1 MRSTGRF
8 SEWEKKGRFSNFE
21 FREHRD
27 KASLDIFWLRD
38 ESFGN
43 PTHRTAKKPPVQGRS
58 IRSNRSNRGSLGAKK
73 SSHPDV
79 LARKSSKTSKPPS
92 GSEALGSG
100 FLFQKIFRY
109 GLRLK
114 RR

>member
-43 PTHRTAKKPPVQGRS
+43 PTHRTSEEAARSRPFNTFKPF
-58 IRSNRSNRGSLGAKK
+58 K
-73 SSHPDV
+73 SW
-79 LARKSSKTSKPPS
+79 KPW
-92 GSEALGSG
+92 G
-100 FLFQKIFRY
+100 
-109 GLRLK
+109 
-114 RR
+114 